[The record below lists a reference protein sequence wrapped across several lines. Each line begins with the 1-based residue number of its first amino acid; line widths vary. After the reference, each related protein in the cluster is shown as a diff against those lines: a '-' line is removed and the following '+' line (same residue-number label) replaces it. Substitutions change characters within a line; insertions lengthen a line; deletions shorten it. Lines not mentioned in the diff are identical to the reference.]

1 MIEWRDT
8 VDMQNMLEKA
18 QLLINGVTDLPTI
31 PVITTRV
38 SALLDN
44 PEVELEEAAD
54 LILTDQVMAA
64 RVIKIVNSPLFKP
77 MHEITSLKRALI
89 YLGFRRIR
97 EIALTCS
104 IIKAFE
110 GGTGAFDIKTFW
122 QHSFGVGIV
131 SKIIAEKV
139 RYPELEKAYICGIVH
154 DIGEVFL
161 SNYLREDFERII
173 EEIKGT
179 SQCFMDAEIRSLGT
193 SHCEIGFCMAQKWNF
208 PREYCDVIAHHHAPQ
223 NATLD
228 PMLVAIV
235 NLADLFCSVRQLD
248 YGGREWVS
256 FNLAEEPAWG
266 ILQGFSPSLSG
277 LDVER
282 FCFDLDERVPE
293 IKDLVDSIFEGSAK

>member
-1 MIEWRDT
+1 MDKQT
-8 VDMQNMLEKA
+8 MMEKA
-18 QLLINGVTDLPTI
+18 RSLIGEVTNLPTI
-31 PVITTRV
+31 PEITTRV
-38 SALLDN
+38 AALLDN
-44 PEVELEEAAD
+44 PDVELDEVAD
-54 LILTDQVMAA
+54 MILADQVMAA

-77 MHEITSLKRALI
+77 MHEIRSIKRALI

-110 GGTGAFDIKTFW
+110 GENGVFDIKAFW

-131 SKIIAEKV
+131 SKIIAQRV
-139 RYPELEKAYICGIVH
+139 RYPEVEKAYICGIVH

-161 SNYLREDFERII
+161 SNYLKRDFQKIVDLIRGTPHSFI
-173 EEIKGT
+173 E
-179 SQCFMDAEIRSLGT
+179 AETLWLGT
-193 SHCEIGFCMAQKWNF
+193 THCEIGFCLAKKWNF
-208 PREYCDVIAHHHAPQ
+208 PQEYCDVIAHHHAPH

-228 PMLVAIV
+228 PMLVAII

-256 FNLAEEPAWG
+256 FSLANEKAWQ
-266 ILQGFSPSLSG
+266 ILRGFSPHLAG

-282 FCFDLDERVPE
+282 FCFELDERVPE
-293 IKDLVDSIFEGSAK
+293 IQDLVESIFEGTVR

>member
-1 MIEWRDT
+1 MEKLSRH
-8 VDMQNMLEKA
+8 EKA
-18 QLLINGVTDLPTI
+18 QHLIKGITNLPTI
-31 PVITTRV
+31 PEITTRV
-38 SALLDN
+38 AALLDN
-44 PEVELEEAAD
+44 PDVELEEVAD
-54 LILTDQVMAA
+54 MILTDQVMAS

-77 MHEITSLKRALI
+77 MHEINSLKRALI

-110 GGTGAFDIKTFW
+110 GKKGAFDIRVFW

-131 SKIIAEKV
+131 SKIIAQRV
-139 RYPELEKAYICGIVH
+139 RYPEIEKAYICGIVH

-161 SNYLREDFERII
+161 SNYLENEFQKII
-173 EEIKGT
+173 DLI
-179 SQCFMDAEIRSLGT
+179 SGT
-193 SHCEIGFCMAQKWNF
+193 SHCFVDAEALMLGTTHCELGLCLAQKWNF
-208 PREYCDVIAHHHAPQ
+208 PQEYCDVIEHHHAPE

-256 FNLAEEPAWG
+256 FNLAEEKSWE
-266 ILQGFSPSLSG
+266 ILQSFSPNLSG

-282 FCFDLDERVPE
+282 FCFELDERVPE
-293 IKDLVDSIFEGSAK
+293 ILDLVESIFEGLH